1 MCRSFHMFFVDHP
14 ESSARKFYPK
24 KPLNQDPKTTGNHLV
39 SHGVPVPA
47 VVENPCVFRGFFPQ
61 GVSTTSQF
69 LLHAGGRGSVWLE
82 VRIWSSHVFWVRGPL
97 MIDVEGMKC
106 LKSSGGDQTSYMV
119 GLLDRCEKWMTRY
132 LRQPFLCSYCFLQTH
147 PKIVRVKVQGYC
159 NLPV

>member
-1 MCRSFHMFFVDHP
+1 MNFTSEDCRSYLVTHVQETIPTTAMSLQTRVSLCTDHICRTKAIQCPQCVCRSFHMSFVDHP

-39 SHGVPVPA
+39 SHGVPILA

-82 VRIWSSHVFWVRGPL
+82 VRI
-97 MIDVEGMKC
+97 
-106 LKSSGGDQTSYMV
+106 
-119 GLLDRCEKWMTRY
+119 
-132 LRQPFLCSYCFLQTH
+132 
-147 PKIVRVKVQGYC
+147 
-159 NLPV
+159 